1 MRGAPPRG
9 RLSTRGRSAPVAP
22 RILLLGTALCASACA
37 GLGQGGTPTA
47 LMKASGTQTTT
58 SEIRAVANGLAVRIP
73 GLVEQTGDRMLG
85 STLDPALRRAALRW
99 KIEGVNAFHQT
110 LFRPDPLAALFQTW
124 ALAVQVDDWV
134 NSERIRNALGLLQHH
149 AADGA
154 REIREE
160 VQTAAVRAAKTPDG
174 ARRMQEMVES
184 WAHAHPIEG
193 TFATRP
199 TPELL
204 LAKMASQQDTG
215 LVEAFGQ
222 ATSTLD
228 DLSIKM
234 DLYVAALPKSASWE
248 VELAM
253 LDGMESDNGKLM
265 LASLQSF
272 HGVFSK
278 VDAMLGGPAV
288 TGGRDIQGTLK
299 SERVA
304 LMSDFDRQRVDV
316 MDRLTQERVAVLQNI
331 DGQRVAALSDLD
343 RKIDH
348 SLQGADGLRQRA
360 MADLEPMITRIGLRL
375 GVLVGALMCLGTLL
389 VWLLIRSKALH
400 RLHEKRTPRSPEN

>member
-9 RLSTRGRSAPVAP
+9 PVSTRGRSGPAVP
-22 RILLLGTALCASACA
+22 RILLLGAALCASACA
-37 GLGQGGTPTA
+37 SLAPGGTPTA

-58 SEIRAVANGLAVRIP
+58 SEIRAVTNGLAVRIP
-73 GLVEQTGDRMLG
+73 GQVEESGNRMLA
-85 STLDPALRRAALRW
+85 STLDPALRRAALQW
-99 KIEGVNAFHQT
+99 KIEGVNAFHQA

-134 NSERIRNALGLLQHH
+134 NSERIRKAFGPLQHY

-160 VQTAAVRAAKTPDG
+160 VQAAASRAARKSDG
-174 ARRMQEMVES
+174 AKRMQERVES

-193 TFATRP
+193 SFATRP
-199 TPELL
+199 TAELL
-204 LAKMASQQDTG
+204 LAKMASQEDTE

-222 ATSTLD
+222 VTSTLD

-234 DLYVAALPKSASWE
+234 DLYAASLPKSATWE

-278 VDAMLGGPAV
+278 VDAMLGG
-288 TGGRDIQGTLK
+288 TGARDVQSTLK
-299 SERVA
+299 GERVA
-304 LMSDFDRQRVDV
+304 VMGDLDRQRVDLL
-316 MDRLTQERVAVLQNI
+316 DRLKGEREAVLQNI
-331 DGQRVAALSDLD
+331 DGQRVATLGDLD
-343 RKIDH
+343 RKLDR

-360 MADLEPMITRIGLRL
+360 MSDMEQMITRIGFRL
-375 GVLVGALMCLGTLL
+375 WVLVATLMCLAALL
-389 VWLLIRSKALH
+389 VWLLLRSKALH
-400 RLHEKRTPRSPEN
+400 RLHEKRAERSPES

>member
-9 RLSTRGRSAPVAP
+9 PVSTRGRSGPVAP

-37 GLGQGGTPTA
+37 SLGQGGTPTA

-58 SEIRAVANGLAVRIP
+58 SEIRAVTNSLAVRIP
-73 GLVEQTGDRMLG
+73 GLVEQSGDRMLG
-85 STLDPALRRAALRW
+85 STLDPALRRAALQW

-134 NSERIRNALGLLQHH
+134 NSERIRKALGLLQHY

-160 VQTAAVRAAKTPDG
+160 VQAAATRAARRSDG
-174 ARRMQEMVES
+174 AKRMQERVES

-193 TFATRP
+193 TLATRP
-199 TPELL
+199 TAELL
-204 LAKMASQQDTG
+204 LAKMASDEDTG

-222 ATSTLD
+222 VTSTLD
-228 DLSIKM
+228 DLNIKM
-234 DLYVAALPKSASWE
+234 DLYAASLPKTATWQA
-248 VELAM
+248 ELAM
-253 LDGMESDNGKLM
+253 LDGMETDNGKLM
-265 LASLQSF
+265 LATLQSF

-288 TGGRDIQGTLK
+288 TGGRDVQGALK

-304 LMSDFDRQRVDV
+304 VMGDLDRQRVDIL
-316 MDRLTQERVAVLQNI
+316 DRLKGEREAVLQNI
-331 DGQRVAALSDLD
+331 DGQRVATLSDLD
-343 RKIDH
+343 RKIDR

-360 MADLEPMITRIGLRL
+360 MADMEQMITRVGIRL
-375 GVLVGALMCLGTLL
+375 GVLVGTLMCLAALL
-389 VWLLIRSKALH
+389 VWLLLRSKALH
-400 RLHEKRTPRSPEN
+400 RLHEKRAARSPEA